1 MEQCRGGCSHE
12 MVNSPATAATMAYPS
27 LEEERRSS
35 GQRHANHDTYHDDD
49 DDDDVDHRRTVESRD
64 HGSFSRRP
72 VSAPPPCPAVE
83 QHHVVHDEPCTGCTN
98 LHHHLTSTVLNRDFA
113 HSYRLNADGCNASP
127 SQSAGAATTS
137 LDRVWPAVEEVVQR
151 KKPNER
157 QRSRKQSQPRKITWS
172 QEFEDE
178 DLMEGGSGGEEERQ
192 EWGQELVMRGQ
203 REEKDGDEEAASAG
217 GSATKP
223 IEKQLDELK
232 ERYQRLQLTKRNL
245 LKCRL
250 CPDDAPAR
258 GHVCLPYHTKAS
270 LTLHKLWRHEARRK
284 KTSNS
289 APKPDPPVSQ
299 QVSSSITLKATVF
312 TNPEYVYN
320 R

>member
-35 GQRHANHDTYHDDD
+35 GHGQRHANHDAYH
-49 DDDDVDHRRTVESRD
+49 DDDVDHRRTVESRD

-98 LHHHLTSTVLNRDFA
+98 LHHHLTSTILNRDFA
-113 HSYRLNADGCNASP
+113 HSYRPNADGCNASP
-127 SQSAGAATTS
+127 FQSAGATTS
-137 LDRVWPAVEEVVQR
+137 FDRVWPVEESVQR

-178 DLMEGGSGGEEERQ
+178 DLIEGSSEGEEEKQRQRQ
-192 EWGQELVMRGQ
+192 ELEMQGQL
-203 REEKDGDEEAASAG
+203 EEKEGDEEAASAE
-217 GSATKP
+217 GSAPKP

-270 LTLHKLWRHEARRK
+270 LTLHKLWRHEGRRK

-289 APKPDPPVSQ
+289 VPKSDRPVSQ

>member
-1 MEQCRGGCSHE
+1 

-35 GQRHANHDTYHDDD
+35 GHGQRHANHDAYH
-49 DDDDVDHRRTVESRD
+49 DDDVDHRRTVESRD

-98 LHHHLTSTVLNRDFA
+98 LHHHLTSTILNRDFA
-113 HSYRLNADGCNASP
+113 HSYRPNADGCNASP
-127 SQSAGAATTS
+127 FQSAGATTS
-137 LDRVWPAVEEVVQR
+137 FDRVWPVEESVQR

-178 DLMEGGSGGEEERQ
+178 DLIEGSSEGEEEKQRQRQ
-192 EWGQELVMRGQ
+192 ELEMQGQ
-203 REEKDGDEEAASAG
+203 REEKEGDEEAASAE
-217 GSATKP
+217 GSAPKP

-270 LTLHKLWRHEARRK
+270 LTLHKLWRHEGRRK

-289 APKPDPPVSQ
+289 VPKSDRPVSQ